1 MIIREYREIDELSWI
16 RCRVLSFLSTSYF
29 DDVMQN
35 KERYKNP
42 AIELVAEFNGKIIG
56 ILDIEYERIKSE
68 VCYLKGDLGA
78 TIWNLAVLPEYQQH
92 GIALKM
98 LDYAKAQLIN
108 LGIKRI
114 EVWTQDDEI
123 ANTWYQGQGFSQKF
137 AYLNAFIKGN
147 QVEKYINTE
156 SCKETFGVRSLNFE
170 APLNKKSELEKVC
183 YRLHEV
189 RLYEMKL

>member
-1 MIIREYREIDELSWI
+1 MIIRKYREIDEVGWI
-16 RCRVLSFLSTSYF
+16 RCRVIAFLSTSYF
-29 DDVMQN
+29 DDVMRK
-35 KERYKNP
+35 KETYKHSS
-42 AIELVAEFNGKIIG
+42 IEIVAEKDGEIIG
-56 ILDIEYERIKSE
+56 ILDVEYEMNQGE

-92 GIALKM
+92 GIASKM
-98 LDYAKAQLIN
+98 LDYAKNQLMS

-123 ANTWYQGQGFSQKF
+123 SNRWYRHQGFKQQFS
-137 AYLNAFIKGN
+137 YLNAFIKGK
-147 QVEKYINTE
+147 QVEKYINIE

-170 APLNKKSELEKVC
+170 APITKKAELEQVC

-189 RLYEMKL
+189 RLYELNL